1 MAGRHYSVEQTDPS
15 NNTNFGYVGKRTTGT
30 EAGGYLIGGPG
41 WTGSVPPG
49 MTRIASPGNS
59 VRALGRTLV
68 VSDADLSAA
77 YALSNQIQ
85 SDAARR
91 LTSLRTDLRGRAH
104 RLSV

>member
-49 MTRIASPGNS
+49 M
-59 VRALGRTLV
+59 
-68 VSDADLSAA
+68 DADRFAGQFGACSWPH
-77 YALSNQIQ
+77 
-85 SDAARR
+85 AR
-91 LTSLRTDLRGRAH
+91 
-104 RLSV
+104 